1 MERTMNMKNKIAAS
15 HIGSSFFFLLI
26 FLSSCSLFSQ
36 TLTKEQERTAKKV
49 VSKQFG
55 IAYENRVENLGL
67 GTFCNASGEI
77 YYNPDGFN
85 YLFRVHA
92 DSLERLDHSVF
103 HCSNSGRFLF
113 SFKNIVYAL
122 GGYGFFTTN
131 NNLIFFN
138 NQSREWLYE
147 PTSGE
152 VPPNILGIA
161 FKSGNNIYSFNNF
174 KCGNN
179 VEADI
184 YDPFAYSLD
193 LESMKWQRFD
203 PITEIPR
210 LFGSVYYTRDYVF
223 FLGSPMSLIIYCS
236 EKQYVLISNDK
247 YNLSPG
253 SYITSIDEN
262 YVFINS
268 FDDNAIPL
276 EVKFDLNEVWQQ
288 NLKNVKILNF
298 GKSETKKADSIFFW
312 PFIFIP
318 LLLILAS
325 AIIYLKYRKK
335 KQAPEFIEK
344 NIILVEDK
352 NDRTIDVQEEV
363 QYIQSHLV
371 TAIKNAK
378 KSILTSDELDELLN
392 ISHLEPDSRKLRRFR
407 LLKELSKSHP
417 FMISRVKDNDDKRR
431 FHYKVIV

>member
-1 MERTMNMKNKIAAS
+1 
-15 HIGSSFFFLLI
+15 
-26 FLSSCSLFSQ
+26 
-36 TLTKEQERTAKKV
+36 
-49 VSKQFG
+49 
-55 IAYENRVENLGL
+55 
-67 GTFCNASGEI
+67 
-77 YYNPDGFN
+77 
-85 YLFRVHA
+85 
-92 DSLERLDHSVF
+92 
-103 HCSNSGRFLF
+103 
-113 SFKNIVYAL
+113 
-122 GGYGFFTTN
+122 
-131 NNLIFFN
+131 
-138 NQSREWLYE
+138 
-147 PTSGE
+147 
-152 VPPNILGIA
+152 
-161 FKSGNNIYSFNNF
+161 
-174 KCGNN
+174 
-179 VEADI
+179 
-184 YDPFAYSLD
+184 
-193 LESMKWQRFD
+193 MKWQRFD

-210 LFGSVYYTRDYVF
+210 LFGSDYYTRDYVF
-223 FLGSPMSLIIYCS
+223 FYGAPMSLIIYCS

-276 EVKFDLNEVWQQ
+276 EVKLDLNEVWQQ

-298 GKSETKKADSIFFW
+298 EKSETKKADSIFFW

>member
-1 MERTMNMKNKIAAS
+1 MKNKISAS
-15 HIGSSFFFLLI
+15 HIRPSFFLFLI

-36 TLTKEQERTAKKV
+36 TLTKEQEKTAKKNI
-49 VSKQFG
+49 SKQFG
-55 IAYENRVENLGL
+55 IAYEQKVQNLGL
-67 GTFCNASGEI
+67 GTFCNAGGDI

-85 YLFRVHA
+85 YLFRIHA
-92 DSLERLDHSVF
+92 DSLERIDHSSF
-103 HCSNSGRFLF
+103 HSSNNGRFLF
-113 SFKNIVYAL
+113 SFKNMVYAL

-161 FKSGNNIYSFNNF
+161 FKSGNNIYSFNNL

-210 LFGSVYYTRDYVF
+210 LFGMAYYTRDYVF
-223 FLGSPMSLIIYCS
+223 YHAAFISLLIYSS

-268 FDDNAIPL
+268 FDDNAMPL
-276 EVKFDLNEVWQQ
+276 EVKLDLNKVWQQ

-298 GKSETKKADSIFFW
+298 EKSETKKADSIFFW

-335 KQAPEFIEK
+335 KQALQFIEK
-344 NIILVEDK
+344 NNIFVEVK
-352 NDRTIDVQEEV
+352 KDRSIDVQEEV

-392 ISHLEPDSRKLRRFR
+392 ITHLEPDSRKLRRFR
-407 LLKELSKSHP
+407 LLKELSKDHP
-417 FMISRVKDNDDKRR
+417 FLISRVKDNDDKRR